1 GAGAGR
7 GVRGAIVQDVS
18 GPAVRL
24 RLAEVDKPVI
34 AAGEVLVQV
43 RAAGVD
49 RGTCHLMRGEPYL
62 MRILG
67 FGFRGPKN
75 RVPGLDVAGTGAAG
89 GGDVTR
95 FQAGDGGFGISPGSV
110 AEDPPAPQDTHVP

>member
-34 AAGEVLVQV
+34 AAGEVLVRV

-49 RGTCHLMRGEPYL
+49 RGPCHLMRGEPYL

-75 RVPGLDVAGTGAAG
+75 RVPGLDVAGTGARGRAG
-89 GGDVTR
+89 GTR
-95 FQAGDGGFGISPGSV
+95 VPGRGRGV
-110 AEDPPAPQDTHVP
+110 GRRPGAFAP